1 VSAALR
7 IGVDGRAFRSPAGG
21 VRRYVGEIYQRLAH
35 APGVEVIAI
44 GADATDDLPTGIA
57 RRSATTF
64 PTNLGWTAL
73 SLPLSARG
81 ASVNVFHAPAYTAP
95 LWGVHP
101 QVVTIHDVSYE
112 RVPEWN
118 AYKNDR
124 ARRWFYRRSARAAD
138 RIITDSAFSRG
149 EIAAAYGID
158 AARIEVVPLAASAT
172 FTPGTFDSS
181 LAPIGVRQPYVL
193 HVGDLHIRRNLK
205 TALAAVLRL
214 RKAARRAE
222 PPDDF
227 TAGVSLVCT
236 GVDRGIGVDLNV
248 QAGGAGD
255 IDALVLT
262 GAVSDAVLL
271 NLYRGASALLYPS
284 RYEGFGLPL
293 LEAMQCGVPVIAA
306 NAASMPEVVG
316 RAGLLAA
323 PLDVAAWEAALRDV
337 LWSSRRAE
345 DLRAASI
352 ARAAEFS
359 WDRTAQD
366 TLRILRSCAESR
378 R

>member
-1 VSAALR
+1 MSSSLR
-7 IGVDGRAFRSPAGG
+7 IGVDGHAFRSPAGG
-21 VRRYVGEIYQRLAH
+21 VRRYVLEIYQRLSQT
-35 APGVEVIAI
+35 PGIEVIAI
-44 GADATDDLPTGIA
+44 GAEAADDLPPAIA
-57 RRSATTF
+57 RRSATRF

-73 SLPLSARG
+73 SLPLSVRG
-81 ASVNVFHAPAYTAP
+81 ASVDVFHAPAYTAP

-101 QVVTIHDVSYE
+101 QAVTIHDVSYE

-138 RIITDSAFSRG
+138 RVITDSEFSRG

-158 AARIEVVPLAASAT
+158 SARIDVVPLAAAAA
-172 FTPGTFDSS
+172 FTPGAFDPS
-181 LAPIGVRQPYVL
+181 LAPPRVRQPYVL
-193 HVGDLHIRRNLK
+193 HVGDLQVRRNLK
-205 TALAAVLRL
+205 TALTAVLRL

-222 PPDDF
+222 PADDF
-227 TAGVSLVCT
+227 TAGVSIVCS

-255 IDALVLT
+255 MDALVLT
-262 GAVSDAVLL
+262 GAVTDAALV
-271 NLYRGASALLYPS
+271 NLYRGAAALVYPS

-306 NAASMPEVVG
+306 KAASMPEVIG
-316 RAGLLAA
+316 SAGLLVD

-337 LWSSRRAE
+337 LWSARRAE
-345 DLRAASI
+345 ELGAASL

-359 WDRTAQD
+359 WDRTAQE
-366 TLRILRSCAESR
+366 TLKILRACAGSR